1 MAGARA
7 KIRAKGGAGA
17 QIISFW
23 LGVHFPPSFR
33 LQANRYIFWQM
44 HNLYILSSEFFY
56 KLYSHYETV
65 IMPQNRAQNS

>member
-44 HNLYILSSEFFY
+44 HNLYILSSEFFF
-56 KLYSHYETV
+56 YERSKNWMIPTQF
-65 IMPQNRAQNS
+65 IFNGS